1 MKAEIISIGDE
12 LLIGQTI
19 NTNAAWIGQE
29 LSLRGIPITQCV
41 TITDTEQAITL
52 AIDNGFKSADVLIL
66 TGGLGPTK
74 DDITKKVIAS
84 YFNVGL
90 IIHEETLQRVQKYFA
105 DRNRPMLDINVQQA
119 AIPEGTTVLVNNN
132 GTAPG
137 MWLEKNGK
145 ILISLPGVPYE
156 MKSILEESG
165 FPKISERFGASQLF
179 YKTILTQGIGEST
192 IADRM
197 QDWED
202 EIRARGFGLAYLP
215 SPGQVRIR
223 ISSPNGQMD
232 EPIIDAY
239 FEQLE
244 KEIPR
249 NVYGYGDISLS
260 EVVGKLLS
268 EHNFTMATAES
279 CTGGALAS
287 SIVSVSGASSYF
299 HGSFITYT
307 NELKNKVLNVPN
319 ELFTT
324 VGAVSKEVVEIMAS
338 EARKKLGVDYC
349 LSVSGIAGPEGGTFE
364 KPVGTVWIGLATPT
378 KTISRKFLFANNR
391 DRNVQLSVLSALN
404 LLRCELLGILEEK
417 K

>member
-41 TITDTEQAITL
+41 TIADTEQAITQ
-52 AIDNGFKSADVLIL
+52 AIDNGFKNADVLIL

-105 DRNRPMLDINVQQA
+105 DRNRPMLEINIQQA

-156 MKSILEESG
+156 MKAILQESG
-165 FPKISERFGASQLF
+165 FPKLSERYGASQLF
-179 YKTILTQGIGEST
+179 HKTILTQGIGEST

-197 QDWED
+197 QEWEN
-202 EIRARGFGLAYLP
+202 EIRERGFGLAYLP

-223 ISSPNGQMD
+223 ISSPKGKID
-232 EPIIDAY
+232 EQAIDAY
-239 FEQLE
+239 FSQLQ
-244 KEIPR
+244 KEMPR
-249 NVYGYGDISLS
+249 NVYGYGEVSLS

-268 EHNFTMATAES
+268 EHNFTLSTAES

-287 SIVSVSGASSYF
+287 SIVSVSGASNYF
-299 HGSFITYT
+299 HGSFITYS

-338 EARKKLGVDYC
+338 EARQKLGVDYC
-349 LSVSGIAGPEGGTFE
+349 LSVSGIAGPEGGTLE

-378 KTISRKFLFANNR
+378 KTISRKYLFANNR

>member
-29 LSLRGIPITQCV
+29 LSLRGIPISQCV
-41 TITDTEQAITL
+41 TITDTEQAIYT
-52 AIDNGFKSADVLIL
+52 AIDNGFKNADVLIL

-84 YFNVGL
+84 YFNAGL
-90 IIHEETLQRVQKYFA
+90 IIHKETLERVKKYFS
-105 DRNRPMLDINVQQA
+105 DRNRPMLDVNIQQA

-179 YKTILTQGIGEST
+179 HKTILTQGIGEST

-197 QDWED
+197 QEWED
-202 EIRARGFGLAYLP
+202 EIRTRGFGLAYLP

-223 ISSPNGQMD
+223 ISSPNGKVD
-232 EPIIDAY
+232 ESIIDGY

-244 KEIPR
+244 NEIPR

-260 EVVGKLLS
+260 EVVGKLLLAKNYS
-268 EHNFTMATAES
+268 LATAES

-299 HGSFITYT
+299 QGSFVTYS
-307 NELKNKVLNVPN
+307 NELKHKVLNVPN

-324 VGAVSKEVVEIMAS
+324 VGAVSKEVVEIMAT
-338 EARKKLGVDYC
+338 EARKKLGVDFC
-349 LSVSGIAGPEGGTFE
+349 LSVSGIAGPEGGTIE